1 MCKFLSDSIMLGAV
15 AAPAEVPSYRG
26 LLALVQ
32 YNMDG
37 YYGDLTSIVNPAL
50 NKLGYKELEHSVIF
64 DTISH
69 EDALISRSAI
79 IRLPEID
86 ENDPLLNLVVTLLG
100 YEKHYTK
107 CYLSKANR
115 TTSVQEFV
123 KILNIVIEGIL
134 LRLESLAG
142 KVGILSDGIIDILCM
157 HYLTMI
163 MEISLLWHIKL
174 FKELY
179 PVLIP
184 VFSRQTISSN
194 WIEESL
200 HSYKIIDCCN
210 SVKKFIQ
217 ERYAFS
223 LQKVS
228 EDNHDVISGTLKTSV
243 EEALVLYRNLSKL
256 LLESDSPLMHS
267 EIYTCMAIIE
277 NYLYFTYSEHS
288 IPAGNW
294 INIFSDKRICM
305 SIATNLE
312 KNHYSPRILS
322 QRTARGAY
330 ENIHSFLKNECFNF
344 LNDCNNICSI
354 PRLLREYLIS
364 RQVMYASIYDK
375 ILDPVYKEKDGTI
388 TENLYLK
395 YSVER
400 CNNILS
406 EIDNLN
412 KGNSSEYIL
421 EESELKKLKTYF
433 SEFCKLGYAKTLSY
447 DDKVKVNKNKL
458 YCLHG
463 FFCDVIGI
471 TDNGTTDCYN
481 LLKETIRD
489 FNRKTESNFKKGRA
503 AFINAYKEH
512 KEANII
518 PYL

>member
-15 AAPAEVPSYRG
+15 ATPAEVPSYRG

-32 YNMDG
+32 YNMED
-37 YYGDLTSIVNPAL
+37 YYGDLTSIVNPTL
-50 NKLGYKELEHSVIF
+50 NKLGYKELEHSVVYDSIRP
-64 DTISH
+64 
-69 EDALISRSAI
+69 EDAIISYSAV
-79 IRLPEID
+79 IRLPD
-86 ENDPLLNLVVTLLG
+86 FSSDDPFFSLVVTLLG

-107 CYLSKANR
+107 CYLSKAKR
-115 TTSVQEFV
+115 TTSVQKFV
-123 KILNIVIEGIL
+123 EILNMVIEGIL
-134 LRLESLAG
+134 VRLESLAG
-142 KVGILSDGIIDILCM
+142 KVGVLSDGIIDILCM

-179 PVLIP
+179 PALIP

-406 EIDNLN
+406 EMDNLN

-458 YCLHG
+458 YCLYG

-512 KEANII
+512 KETNII